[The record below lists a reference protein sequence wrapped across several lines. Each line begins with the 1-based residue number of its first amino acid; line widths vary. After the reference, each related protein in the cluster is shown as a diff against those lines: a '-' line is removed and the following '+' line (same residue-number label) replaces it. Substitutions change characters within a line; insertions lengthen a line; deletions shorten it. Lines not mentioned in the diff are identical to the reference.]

1 MSVIERTFSDFLR
14 HPNEVVAEL
23 EEHDVVLRRRNAPA
37 LRLCPVDRDVAR
49 LDAFEAFARMLR
61 NLAVHSPTAL
71 GAALSDAYPWV
82 RYLPRIE
89 RELFAQELT
98 QELLAAVS
106 VGVFEPVALFV
117 DAWRATAEVY
127 ADPELF
133 RRLSEPIEVTH
144 GGSVPYPTG

>member
-1 MSVIERTFSDFLR
+1 MQTVERSFSEFLR

-37 LRLCPVDRDVAR
+37 LRLCRADRDDAR
-49 LDAFEAFARMLR
+49 SDAFNAFARMLR
-61 NLAVHSPTAL
+61 NLAVHSPVAL

-82 RYLPRIE
+82 HYLPREE
-89 RELFAQELT
+89 RALFAEELT

-106 VGVFEPVALFV
+106 VGSFASVAQFLRE
-117 DAWRATAEVY
+117 WQSTAEIY
-127 ADPELF
+127 ADPELL

-144 GGSVPYPTG
+144 GGLVPYPTG